1 MTHIRSVA
9 VALIVVA
16 AAAYLALGAV
26 VTPNDVYHAL
36 DKIPLT
42 HRSEIVHAFGVG
54 FSLGRLVP
62 DRTLQLVNRLAADK
76 GTTADKEGIL
86 LTIAHAL
93 EDDLPVTLL
102 IDKTEEGLARNV
114 PLYVILNGSGGTV
127 RILGLVQREK
137 ALVAVR
143 DDLLYAKGIFCISRT
158 GQATATSLPR
168 TRFDRIVTEVADVIC
183 DYVESGASPL
193 DGHLI
198 YQQVQTR
205 LENLSQLRQ
214 PVILPEDAALVL
226 ARIKPADLTEVTKK
240 VYGFINKS

>member
-1 MTHIRSVA
+1 MHIRSVA
-9 VALIVVA
+9 VALVA
-16 AAAYLALGAV
+16 VAVTACLALGAV

-42 HRSEIVHAFGVG
+42 HRAEIVHAFGVG

-62 DRTLQLVNRLAADK
+62 DRTLRLVDRLAADK

-86 LTIAHAL
+86 LTIANAL
-93 EDDLPVTLL
+93 ENDLPVTLL

-114 PLYVILNGSGGTV
+114 PLYVILNGSGGAV

-137 ALVAVR
+137 VLAAVR
-143 DDLLYAKGIFCISRT
+143 DLLYAKGIFCISHA
-158 GQATATSLPR
+158 GQATATSLPI
-168 TRFDRIVTEVADVIC
+168 TRFDRIVTEVADVLC

-198 YQQVQTR
+198 YQRVQTR
-205 LENLSQLRQ
+205 LENLSQLKQ
-214 PVILPEDAALVL
+214 PTILPEDAALVL
-226 ARIKPADLTEVTKK
+226 ARIKPGDLTAVLLK
-240 VYGFINKS
+240 VLG